1 MNAPSNAVRGNGS
14 YLYRGGSDRLP
25 VRRGKAIQLFGSQA
39 SPSEISS
46 SSIGEKASVV
56 SFAKENVTT
65 SMNISYAGV
74 NTSNNCNVLDSI
86 YETNEKPA

>member
-1 MNAPSNAVRGNGS
+1 MRGNGS

-39 SPSEISS
+39 SPSEND

-86 YETNEKPA
+86 YETNEKPALR